1 MKYAKKL
8 LQPQH
13 RIPLLGG
20 IAATAVVGFGLFVL
34 YSTFAAGPS
43 VSLSATGVTPA
54 GNASLVD
61 DASASAGKVLQFGV
75 GPVDPGP
82 GPDPGPGQ
90 ATCDPAGGTTLTVG
104 GGGQYSSISEA
115 GSAAG
120 PGDLILISGGTY
132 DGFSVSNSGSS
143 GSPIKYCGVPGEE
156 VVIQNGSSDRG
167 IIGVNGQSHLEFIN
181 LIVRNSSNFGVYADQ
196 SDNLTFRNFEVDTSQ
211 DGGLVILASSNILV
225 DGCEIHGTNS
235 RGSGANHEAL
245 SIGEGSTNFEVRY
258 CEVYDNGEEG
268 IDAKYNAVGGGKIH
282 NNIVYNCNGPN
293 IYADSTNNV
302 EIYNNISY
310 GARGSSK
317 AGIAVAAET
326 AYTGANNPGEATNIK
341 IYNNISYGNAGGGI
355 NFYTEPGGR
364 ISNVSIFN
372 NTVVNNSRSAIV
384 MATSEVSGDNPV
396 FNNIFSGNDI
406 GGTDGL
412 QMGDN
417 FTGDAQFVGGDNYKL
432 NPGSP
437 AIDAGVSAG
446 APAFDKDGVA
456 RPQGGG
462 VDMGA
467 YEQ

>member
-43 VSLSATGVTPA
+43 VSLSATAVTPA

-61 DASASAGKVLQFGV
+61 DPTASGGEVLQFGV

-90 ATCDPAGGTTLTVG
+90 ATCDAAGGSTLTVG

-132 DGFSVSNSGSS
+132 DGFSVSNGGSS

-156 VVIQNGSSDRG
+156 VVIQNAPSDRG
-167 IIGVNGQSHLEFIN
+167 IISITGQSHLEFIN
-181 LIVRNSSNFGVYADQ
+181 LIVRGSSNYGVYTDQ
-196 SDNLTFRNFEVDTSQ
+196 SDNITFRNFEVDTSQ
-211 DGGLVILASSNILV
+211 DGGLVILATSNILV
-225 DGCEIHGTNS
+225 DGCKIHGTNS
-235 RGSGANHEAL
+235 RGTSANQEAL
-245 SIGEGSTNFEVRY
+245 TIGSGSSNFEVRY

-268 IDAKYNAVGGGKIH
+268 IDAKYNANANGKIH
-282 NNIVYNCNGPN
+282 NNRVWNNRGPN
-293 IYADSTNNV
+293 IYVDSAVGV
-302 EIYNNISY
+302 EIYNNISHSTTE
-310 GARGSSK
+310 GSK
-317 AGIAVAAET
+317 AGITIAAET
-326 AYTGANNPGEATNIK
+326 TYGGAENPRESSNIQ
-341 IYNNISYGNAGGGI
+341 IYNNVLYGNAGGGI
-355 NFYTEPGGR
+355 DFWTESGGT
-364 ISNVSIFN
+364 ISDVSVFN
-372 NTVVNNSRSAIV
+372 NTIANNQNAAIR
-384 MATSEVSGDNPV
+384 VSTGSLSGNNPV
-396 FNNIFSGNDI
+396 FNNILIGNA
-406 GGTDGL
+406 GGNGL

-417 FTGDAQFVGGDNYKL
+417 FTGDAQFVGGDDYKL
-432 NPGSP
+432 QPGSP
-437 AIDAGVSAG
+437 AIDAGTSNG
-446 APAFDKDGVA
+446 APAFDLENKP
-456 RPQGGG
+456 RPAGGG